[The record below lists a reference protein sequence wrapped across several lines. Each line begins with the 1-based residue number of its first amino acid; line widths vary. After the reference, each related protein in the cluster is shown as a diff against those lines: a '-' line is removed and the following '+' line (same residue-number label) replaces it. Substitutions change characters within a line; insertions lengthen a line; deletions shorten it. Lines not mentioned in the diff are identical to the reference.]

1 MWSYM
6 SPLIPS
12 NSLFSKPFV
21 LLAFSQNLFQ
31 ELFTGYPHMGF
42 RAVSL
47 YFFFIFFGLKL
58 GPAGGLVLSLYDRV
72 SHFGFPYWKKFLKKK
87 KKTLGG
93 YSTAQFY
100 RTVYKHSSQHQP
112 RVGAFRLVFWAIGF
126 VYALFSFGGTPV
138 PFITSRLHFDCRY
151 KYTITI
157 YIHRFVT
164 FYSFFFSCHNQGLLF
179 FWH

>member
-31 ELFTGYPHMGF
+31 ELFTGHPHMGF
-42 RAVSL
+42 RAVFL
-47 YFFFIFFGLKL
+47 YFFFFILVWNW
-58 GPAGGLVLSLYDRV
+58 GPRTGWFYHYTIVLVTS
-72 SHFGFPYWKKFLKKK
+72 GFPTEKSFWKK

-164 FYSFFFSCHNQGLLF
+164 FYSFFFLVIIKGCCF